1 MNDLETEKK
10 YPMISVRVKREQ
22 FEYLR
27 RECQAKNISLADY
40 VRAVLFP
47 FNFPTEK

>member
-1 MNDLETEKK
+1 MDKTKLDKQ

-22 FEYLR
+22 FEYIR
-27 RECQAKNISLADY
+27 RECESKNLSLADY

-47 FNFPTEK
+47 FDSPTIK